1 MIFWIHVNLACFWNS
16 RELFDDR
23 GSWNISREF
32 HANFKFHAI
41 FTWFLKK
48 RTRFTWIQISREIH
62 VNRKNTLNSREIFLG
77 NAWFWFHVQTEKAL
91 RIRHDFP
98 VLGESFREV
107 LLGDWGSYGSSFHYN

>member
-1 MIFWIHVNLACFWNS
+1 MNLKNKLYS
-16 RELFDDR
+16 REYQIMLD
-23 GSWNISREF
+23 SRES
-32 HANFKFHAI
+32 
-41 FTWFLKK
+41 KK
-48 RTRFTWIQISREIH
+48 RARFTWIQISREIH